1 MSSTQRSDHPEMK
14 NGSRRA
20 IARRLRAE
28 QRRSMREMYR
38 KRKTTLIKKAHELG
52 KLCEVDIAV
61 IICRNG
67 RYFTYRSMD
76 RQSWPPS
83 MDQIVSEMLVLQLSP
98 KLIRSRRSHIH
109 CLRTCCRKTWRRNGL
124 RLPQRD

>member
-1 MSSTQRSDHPEMK
+1 MSSTQKSDRPETK
-14 NGSRRA
+14 SESRRA
-20 IARRLRAE
+20 VARRLRAE
-28 QRRSMREMYR
+28 QRRSVREMYR
-38 KRKTTLIKKAHELG
+38 KRKITLIKKAHELG

-83 MDQIVSEMLVLQLSP
+83 MDQIVSEMLAL
-98 KLIRSRRSHIH
+98 
-109 CLRTCCRKTWRRNGL
+109 
-124 RLPQRD
+124 